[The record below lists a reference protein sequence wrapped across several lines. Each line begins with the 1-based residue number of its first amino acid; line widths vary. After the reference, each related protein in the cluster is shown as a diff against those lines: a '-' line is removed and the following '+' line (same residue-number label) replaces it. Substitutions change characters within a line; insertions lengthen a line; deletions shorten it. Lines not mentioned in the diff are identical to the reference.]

1 MCGIAGI
8 FNQTSNQ
15 AVTEQ
20 DLLTM
25 LRTMRHRGPDASGTW
40 QEAQGVGIAHARLAI
55 IDLRPESNQPFVSSD
70 GNLVLTYNGE
80 IFNYLELR
88 QELEANGYR
97 FRTKSDTEVL
107 LTAYRHWGQ
116 DVCKRLNGMWAFAI
130 YDRRQDLL
138 FCSRDRFGI
147 KPFYYALLRGRLLFA
162 SEVKALLALA
172 RELATI
178 DADAVSKMLRGGI
191 AAQTEH
197 HFCRG
202 VRRLPAGNNLIVK
215 RGGTMLHRYWD
226 YPSDIDCEISF
237 DDACERFRE
246 LLVDSVR
253 LRMRSDVPVGTT
265 LSGGIDSSTLVCLMR
280 TFYSGEHDA
289 FTAMF
294 GEGDYDESA
303 LAADLSGAI
312 GLRHHS
318 IESPTDDLITILERI
333 VHHMDGPTQN
343 PSTIP
348 LWNIMKAMRGRIV
361 VALEGQGADELL
373 GGYNVYVPQAI
384 LDAVR
389 GRRWQEA
396 GRMARLLLA
405 PARNPFY
412 GTLRGGLQ
420 LARAMVPRAHP
431 TWRRWRGDERVY
443 APILAHRPDGEADRD
458 DAPRYPE
465 SLANALRRS
474 HEGGLRTLLQYGDAI
489 SMAHSI
495 ESRLPFLD
503 YRLVEFVFTLPGEY
517 KIRDGR
523 RKALLIEAARGH
535 VPDKIL
541 DNPVKR
547 GFVVPIRE
555 WFRDRPDDAVYP
567 VLLDGRCRQR
577 GLFDEKAL
585 RDALRR
591 HVAGTVDLSNQI
603 FRWLTLELWCRG
615 TIDTR

>member
-1 MCGIAGI
+1 
-8 FNQTSNQ
+8 
-15 AVTEQ
+15 
-20 DLLTM
+20 M
-25 LRTMRHRGPDASGTW
+25 LQPIRHRGPDASGTW
-40 QEAQGVGIAHARLAI
+40 KEAPGVGIAHVRLAI
-55 IDLRPESNQPFVSSD
+55 IDLRAESNQPFVSSD

-88 QELEANGYR
+88 QELEGHGYR
-97 FRTKSDTEVL
+97 FRTNSDTEVL

-116 DVCKRLNGMWAFAI
+116 DVCDRLNGMWAFAI
-130 YDRRQDLL
+130 YDRRQDFL

-147 KPFYYALLRGRLLFA
+147 KPFYYAVVRGRFMFA

-178 DADAVSKMLRGGI
+178 DPDAVSKMLRGGI
-191 AAQTEH
+191 AAQTEQ

-202 VRRLPAGNNLIVK
+202 VRRLPAGNNLIVN
-215 RGGTMLHRYWD
+215 RSGTTLRRYWD
-226 YPSDIDCEISF
+226 YPSEINSDIPFEA
-237 DDACERFRE
+237 ACARFRE

-265 LSGGIDSSTLVCLMR
+265 LSGGIDSSTLVCSLR
-280 TFYSGEHDA
+280 TFHTGRHDA

-294 GEGDYDESA
+294 GEEDYDESVVAANLAGA
-303 LAADLSGAI
+303 L

-318 IESPTDDLITILERI
+318 VQSPKEDLITVLERI

-348 LWNIMKAMRGRIV
+348 LWNIMKAMRGKIV

-373 GGYNVYVPQAI
+373 GGYNLFVPQAI
-384 LDAVR
+384 LDAIR
-389 GRRWQEA
+389 GRRWGQAA
-396 GRMARLLLA
+396 GLAGLLLA

-412 GTLRGGLQ
+412 GTARGALQ
-420 LARAMVPRAHP
+420 IARAMVPRAHA

-443 APILAHRPDGEADRD
+443 APLVADCPDGEGDRD

-465 SLANALRRS
+465 SLSNALRRS
-474 HEGGLRTLLQYGDAI
+474 HEGGLRTLLHYGDAI

-503 YRLVEFVFTLPGEY
+503 YRLVEFVFKLPGQY

-523 RKALLIEAARGH
+523 RKALLVEAARGL
-535 VPDKIL
+535 VPDNII

-555 WFRDRPDDAVYP
+555 WFRDRPEDAVYP
-567 VLLDGRCRQR
+567 VLFDRRCRQR
-577 GLFDEKAL
+577 GLFEPKAL
-585 RDALRR
+585 RDAVRR

-603 FRWLTLELWCRG
+603 FRWLTLELWCRN
-615 TIDTR
+615 TMDTT

>member
-8 FNQTSNQ
+8 FDQNSRQ
-15 AVTEQ
+15 AVAEH

-25 LRTMRHRGPDASGTW
+25 LQPIRHRGPDASGTW
-40 QEAQGVGIAHARLAI
+40 KEAPGVGVAHVRLAI
-55 IDLRPESNQPFVSSD
+55 IDLRAESNQPFVSSD
-70 GNLVLTYNGE
+70 GNLVMTYNGE
-80 IFNYLELR
+80 VFNYLELR
-88 QELEANGYR
+88 QELEGHGYR
-97 FRTKSDTEVL
+97 FRTNSDTEVL

-116 DVCKRLNGMWAFAI
+116 DVCDRLNGMWAFAI
-130 YDRRQDLL
+130 YDRRQDSL

-147 KPFYYALLRGRLLFA
+147 KPFYYAVVRGRFMFA

-178 DADAVSKMLRGGI
+178 DPDAVSKMLRGGI
-191 AAQTEH
+191 AAQTEQ

-202 VRRLPAGNNLIVK
+202 VRRLPAGNNLIVN
-215 RGGTMLHRYWD
+215 RSGTTLRRYWD
-226 YPSDIDCEISF
+226 YPSEINSDIPFEA
-237 DDACERFRE
+237 ACTRFRE

-265 LSGGIDSSTLVCLMR
+265 LSGGIDSSTLVCSLR
-280 TFYSGEHDA
+280 TFHTGRHDA

-294 GEGDYDESA
+294 GEEDYDESVVAANLARA
-303 LAADLSGAI
+303 LH
-312 GLRHHS
+312 LRHHS
-318 IESPTDDLITILERI
+318 VQSPKEDLITVLERI

-348 LWNIMKAMRGRIV
+348 LWNIMKAMRGKIV

-373 GGYNVYVPQAI
+373 GGYNLFVPQAI
-384 LDAVR
+384 LDAIR
-389 GRRWQEA
+389 GRRWGQAA
-396 GRMARLLLA
+396 GLAGLLLA

-412 GTLRGGLQ
+412 GTARGALQ
-420 LARAMVPRAHP
+420 IARAMVPRAHA

-443 APILAHRPDGEADRD
+443 APLVADCPDGEGDRD

-474 HEGGLRTLLQYGDAI
+474 HEGGLRTLLHYGDAI

-503 YRLVEFVFTLPGEY
+503 YRLVEFVFKLPGQY

-523 RKALLIEAARGH
+523 RKALLIEAARGL
-535 VPDKIL
+535 VPDNII

-555 WFRDRPDDAVYP
+555 WFRDRPEDAVYP
-567 VLLDGRCRQR
+567 VLFDGRCRQR
-577 GLFDEKAL
+577 GLFEPKAL
-585 RDALRR
+585 RDAVRR
-591 HVAGTVDLSNQI
+591 HVDGTVDLSNQI
-603 FRWLTLELWCRG
+603 FRWLTLELWCRN
-615 TIDTR
+615 TMDTT

>member
-8 FNQTSNQ
+8 FDQNSKQS
-15 AVTEQ
+15 VTEQ

-40 QEAQGVGIAHARLAI
+40 QEVLGVGIAHVRLAI
-55 IDLRPESNQPFVSSD
+55 IDLKPESNQPFVSTD

-88 QELEANGYR
+88 RELEGHGYR
-97 FRTKSDTEVL
+97 FRTNSDTEVL

-116 DVCKRLNGMWAFAI
+116 NVCHRLNGMWAFAI
-130 YDRRQDLL
+130 YDRRQDSL

-147 KPFYYALLRGRLLFA
+147 KPFYYAVIHGRLLFA
-162 SEVKALLALA
+162 SEVKALLALT
-172 RELATI
+172 RELAAI
-178 DADAVSKMLRGGI
+178 DPAAVSKMLRGGI
-191 AAQTEH
+191 AAQTEE

-202 VRRLPAGNNLIVK
+202 VRRLPAGHNLMVT
-215 RGGTMLHRYWD
+215 RGGTTLHRYWD
-226 YPSDIDCEISF
+226 YPSDVDGHISF
-237 DDACERFRE
+237 GDACERFRE

-265 LSGGIDSSTLVCLMR
+265 LSGGIDSSTLVCFLR
-280 TFYSGEHDA
+280 TFYGGGHDA

-294 GEGDYDESA
+294 GEGNYDESA
-303 LAADLSGAI
+303 VAADLAEAL

-318 IESPTDDLITILERI
+318 VPSPTGDLITVLERI

-348 LWNIMKAMRGRIV
+348 LWNIMKAMQGKIV

-373 GGYNVYVPQAI
+373 GGYNAYVPQAI
-384 LDAVR
+384 LDAAR
-389 GRRWQEA
+389 ARRWGQA
-396 GRMARLLLA
+396 GAMARLLLA

-412 GTLRGGLQ
+412 GTVRGGLQ
-420 LARAMVPRAHP
+420 IARAMVPGAHA

-443 APILAHRPDGEADRD
+443 APILAECPDGEADRS
-458 DAPRYPE
+458 DAPRYAE
-465 SLANALRRS
+465 SLGNALRRS
-474 HEGGLRTLLQYGDAI
+474 HEGGLRTLLHYGDAI

-503 YRLVEFVFTLPGEY
+503 YRLVEFVFRLPGQY
-517 KIRDGR
+517 KIRNGR

-535 VPDKIL
+535 VPDSIL

-555 WFRDRPDDAVYP
+555 WFRDRPADTLYP

-577 GLFDEKAL
+577 GLFEPNAL
-585 RDALRR
+585 RDALSR
-591 HVAGTVDLSNQI
+591 HVEGTVDLSNQI
-603 FRWLTLELWCRG
+603 FRWLTLELWCRSVVDM
-615 TIDTR
+615 T